1 MKLALCMAAVIL
13 VVLLLK
19 PIVIEGYYESKAE
32 ADYKAAMM
40 AHLYS
45 IGGGKPIDEKTPPD
59 VLIKMMAGWLV
70 AYNKYAKATGTPP
83 ATLGQAE
90 TMFPQTYLE
99 SYNKAVSKK

>member
-1 MKLALCMAAVIL
+1 
-13 VVLLLK
+13 
-19 PIVIEGYYESKAE
+19 
-32 ADYKAAMM
+32 M

-70 AYNKYAKATGTPP
+70 AYNNYAKATGTPS
-83 ATLGQAE
+83 ATLGQAD

-99 SYNKAVSKK
+99 AYNKAVSKK

>member
-1 MKLALCMAAVIL
+1 MKLALGIATLIL
-13 VVLLLK
+13 VLLLLK
-19 PIVIEGYYESKAE
+19 PIVIEGFYESKAE
-32 ADYKAAMM
+32 ADYKAAIM

-70 AYNKYAKATGTPP
+70 AYNKYAKATGTKP
-83 ATLGQAE
+83 ATLNQAE

-99 SYNKAVSKK
+99 DYNKSVSKK